1 MVLAETGVEHKE
13 LISVAE
19 PLLSN
24 LPNIPRPQE
33 LKFVYTGGDYRFQT
47 NSGDQTHFVLAFELP
62 NVGTRRMKL

>member
-1 MVLAETGVEHKE
+1 MVLAETSVEHEE

-33 LKFVYTGGDYRFQT
+33 PKSVYTGGDYRCQVD
-47 NSGDQTHFVLAFELP
+47 SGVCIVNT
-62 NVGTRRMKL
+62 

>member
-1 MVLAETGVEHKE
+1 MVLAETGVEREE

-33 LKFVYTGGDYRFQT
+33 PKSVYTGGDYRCQADT
-47 NSGDQTHFVLAFELP
+47 EVCIVNT
-62 NVGTRRMKL
+62 